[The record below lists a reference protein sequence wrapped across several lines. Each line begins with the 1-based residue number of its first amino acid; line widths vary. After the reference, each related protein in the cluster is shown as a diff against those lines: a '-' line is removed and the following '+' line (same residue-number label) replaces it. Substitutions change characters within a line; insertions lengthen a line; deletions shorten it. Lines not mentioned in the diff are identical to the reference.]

1 MGVQCIKNDEFDKFY
16 LSFQENRTILSYRDL
31 EGKRPFMVY
40 LDNAATT
47 KMKDSVTEAMLP
59 YFSQNFGN
67 ASSTY
72 TTPGQAARKALA
84 EARGVVADAI
94 GAQSGEIYFTSGG
107 SEADNWAIKG
117 IALKHKKKGNHII
130 TTAIEHHAVL
140 HTCNFLEKQGY
151 KVTYLPVDEYG
162 MVSAEDVKNAITD
175 ETVLVSVMFANNEIG
190 TINPIAEIG
199 KICKEKGVYFHTD
212 AVQATGAVKIDVK
225 EMNIDL
231 LSMSAHKFHG
241 PKGVGALYIRKGIM
255 IENLIHGGAQESGK
269 RATTENVA
277 GICGMAKALEEAYA
291 HLDEKTE
298 KITALRDMLI
308 KGVLESIP
316 YTRLNGH
323 PTKRLPNNTSFCF
336 KYIEGE
342 SLLLSLDLQGF
353 VVSSGSACTSGSLD
367 PSHVLLGIGLPHETA
382 HGSLRAT
389 LSEFTTKEEIDAFLK
404 ALPPIVQRLRNMSP
418 LYEGVERKD

>member
-1 MGVQCIKNDEFDKFY
+1 
-16 LSFQENRTILSYRDL
+16 
-31 EGKRPFMVY
+31 MVY

-47 KMKDSVTEAMLP
+47 KMKESVLSAMMP
-59 YFSQNFGN
+59 YFFENFGN

-72 TTPGQAARKALA
+72 TTPGQAARTALT
-84 EARGVVADAI
+84 EARKTIAGCI
-94 GAQSGEIYFTSGG
+94 GATERELYFTSGG

-117 IALKHKKKGNHII
+117 VMLKNQKKGNHII
-130 TTAIEHHAVL
+130 TTTIEHHAVL
-140 HTCNFLEKQGY
+140 HTCEFLEKQGY

-162 MVSAEDVKNAITD
+162 MVSVSDIENAITD

-199 KICKEKGVYFHTD
+199 KLCRQKGVYFHTD
-212 AVQATGAVKIDVK
+212 AVQATGAVEIDVEK
-225 EMNIDL
+225 QNIDL

-241 PKGVGALYIRKGIM
+241 PKGVGALYVRKGVQ

-277 GICGMAKALEEAYA
+277 GIVGMAEALSEATANLEE
-291 HLDEKTE
+291 KTA
-298 KITALRDMLI
+298 KITALRDYLI
-308 KGVLESIP
+308 KTVLETVP

-323 PTKRLPNNTSFCF
+323 PEKRLPNNTSFCF

-342 SLLLSLDLQGF
+342 SLLLSLDMQGY

-367 PSHVLLGIGLPHETA
+367 PSHVLLGIGLPHEIA
-382 HGSLRAT
+382 HGSLRAS
-389 LSEFTTKEEIDAFLK
+389 LSEFTTQEEIDSFIE
-404 ALPPIVQRLRNMSP
+404 ALAPIVQRLRDMSP
-418 LYEGVERKD
+418 LYEGVDRAEN